1 MRKDIIDR
9 KSEIKLWVSQNLPKA
24 MMCHELNCRPAT
36 LDGYLKKFGIS
47 YKGNMGRKGYKPS
60 PFKKV
65 ASDFLHRGST
75 ISSHK
80 LKVRLLNEEIKQK
93 VCERCGNE
101 NWLGETIPLELHH
114 INGDR
119 FDNRISNLQLLC
131 PNCHALTDN
140 YSGRKTK
147 RI

>member
-1 MRKDIIDR
+1 MRKDIIER
-9 KSEIKLWVSQNLPKA
+9 KPEIELWISQNIPKA
-24 MMCHELNCRPAT
+24 RICRELNCRPAT
-36 LDGYLKKFGIS
+36 LDSYLEKFGIS
-47 YKGNMGRKGYKPS
+47 YKGNMGRKGYATS
-60 PFKKV
+60 PFKKA
-65 ASDFLHRGST
+65 ASDFLYRGST

-80 LKVRLLNEEIKQK
+80 LKMRLLNEEIKQR
-93 VCERCGNE
+93 VCERCRNE
-101 NWLGETIPLELHH
+101 KWLDETIPLELHH